1 MLAFLK
7 WLGSLLAASA
17 PPAAPTP
24 PLPVDPGP
32 RDPLGLTEA
41 DYAAAAQRLGCDVAA
56 VKAVA
61 EVESAGRGFLP
72 DGRPAILFEA
82 HIFDRLTKGRFRGA
96 VDRYGVPLS
105 VASWQR
111 SLYGSSGAHQYERL
125 EDAMKLD
132 EKAAVFATSWGRFQI
147 MGFNFASLGY
157 SDVDTFREVISAT
170 DEDREHL
177 DMFVQFVL
185 VNGLDDELRA
195 KDWAGFARGYNGP
208 GFAANRYDVKMA
220 AAYARYA
227 GRT

>member
-1 MLAFLK
+1 MLAFLN
-7 WLGSLLAASA
+7 WLLSLLAGT
-17 PPAAPTP
+17 PTPAPTTP
-24 PLPVDPGP
+24 SVPAEPGP
-32 RDPLGLTEA
+32 RDALGLTEA
-41 DYAAAAQRLGCDVAA
+41 DYVAAAARLGCDVAA
-56 VKAVA
+56 IKAVA
-61 EVESAGRGFLP
+61 EVESSGRGFLP

-82 HIFDRLTKGRFRGA
+82 HIFDRLTKGQFRGA
-96 VDRYGVPLS
+96 VDRYGVPIS

-111 SLYGSSGAHQYERL
+111 NLYGPSGAHQYERL

-132 EKAAVFATSWGRFQI
+132 EKAAVFATSWGKYQI

-157 SDVDTFREVISAT
+157 SDIDTFREVISAT

-195 KDWAGFARGYNGP
+195 HDWPGFARGYNGP

-220 AAYARYA
+220 AAYARHA